1 MDIALY
7 HDLPPRGGAYRV
19 LATFVEH
26 AAREHAITV
35 YTPRAAEPEQIPLEL
50 DPARI
55 VRLRRPIRG
64 RPFGPWWLAT
74 TPLAGRSSARR
85 IDAGGHDVVFCHSSE
100 FTKAP
105 EILPYLRTP
114 SVYYAPEVHRI
125 LYELRTARSHSARR
139 VGEELAKHRLRTLER
154 RSLYAAD
161 VVVTHSA
168 HTARSLE
175 RIYGIHATVV
185 PPGVDT
191 QRFGP
196 GRPGA
201 NGRPVVLS
209 VGSLTVTKGHDF
221 VIEAVAGMARP
232 APKVLVIAE
241 SGAGGDELEVLA
253 RRRGVHLEIRVGV
266 THDELVGAYRQAAVL
281 ACGQHDEPFGLV
293 VLEAMAIGTPV
304 VAVAEGGF
312 LETVENGVTGL
323 LVARDQT
330 AMGDALS
337 RVIGD
342 PALAMHL
349 TGRARERLGG
359 RWSWEAAVAGYLA
372 LLHSVTS

>member
-26 AAREHAITV
+26 AVREHAITV
-35 YTPRAAEPEQIPLEL
+35 YTPRAPEPEQIPLEL

-55 VRLRRPIRG
+55 VRLRRPVPG
-64 RPFGPWWLAT
+64 RPVGPVWLAT
-74 TPLAGRSSARR
+74 TPLAGRSAARR
-85 IDAGGHDVVFCHSSE
+85 IDAAGHDVVFCHSSE

-125 LYELRTARSHSARR
+125 LYEPQETRSRGARR
-139 VGEELAKHRLRTLER
+139 AGEELAKQRLRTLER
-154 RSLYAAD
+154 RSLHAAD

-175 RIYGIHATVV
+175 HIYGIDAAIVS
-185 PPGVDT
+185 PGVDT
-191 QRFGP
+191 RRFGP
-196 GRPGA
+196 GWAAG

-209 VGSLTVTKGHDF
+209 VGSLTAAKGHDF

-232 APKVLVIAE
+232 APKVVVIAE
-241 SGAGGDELEVLA
+241 SGADGAELTALA
-253 RRRGVHLEIRVGV
+253 RRRGVDLEIRVGV
-266 THDELVGAYRQAAVL
+266 THDELVAAYRKAAVL
-281 ACGQHDEPFGLV
+281 ACGQHHEPFGLV
-293 VLEAMAIGTPV
+293 VLEAMAVGTPV

-312 LETVENGVTGL
+312 VETVEDGVTGL
-323 LVARDQT
+323 LVARDPA
-330 AMGDALS
+330 AMGDALT
-337 RVIGD
+337 RVLGD
-342 PALAMHL
+342 PALAGRL
-349 TGRARERLGG
+349 TENARDRLGAT
-359 RWSWEAAVAGYLA
+359 WSWEAAVAGYVA
-372 LLHSVTS
+372 LLSSVAS

>member
-26 AAREHAITV
+26 AVREHDVTV
-35 YTPRAAEPEQIPLEL
+35 YTPRVPEPAQIPLEI

-55 VRLRRPIRG
+55 VHLRRPVPG

-74 TPLAGRSSARR
+74 TPFAGRSSARR

-125 LYELRTARSHSARR
+125 LYELPTRSHGARR
-139 VGEELAKHRLRTLER
+139 AGEELAKHRLRTLER
-154 RSLYAAD
+154 RSLHAAD
-161 VVVTHSA
+161 VVVTHSI

-175 RIYGIHATVV
+175 RIYGIDASVV
-185 PPGVDT
+185 APGVDT
-191 QRFGP
+191 RRFGP
-196 GRPGA
+196 GWA
-201 NGRPVVLS
+201 ATNGRPVVLS
-209 VGSLTVTKGHDF
+209 VGSLTQAKGHDF
-221 VIEAVAGMARP
+221 IIEAVARMAQP

-241 SGAGGDELEVLA
+241 SGGEGDALIGLA
-253 RRRGVHLEIRVGV
+253 RRLGVDLEIRVGV

-281 ACGQHDEPFGLV
+281 ACGQHNEPFGLV

-312 LETVENGVTGL
+312 VETVQDGVTGL
-323 LVARDQT
+323 LVARDPA
-330 AMGDALS
+330 AMGGALS
-337 RVIGD
+337 RVLSD
-342 PALAMHL
+342 PALTVQL
-349 TGRARERLGG
+349 TERARERLDTA
-359 RWSWEAAVAGYLA
+359 WSWDAAVAGYLA
-372 LLHSVTS
+372 LLSSVAS

>member
-26 AAREHAITV
+26 AVREHAITV
-35 YTPRAAEPEQIPLEL
+35 YTPRAPEPEQIPLEL
-50 DPARI
+50 DPSRI
-55 VRLRRPIRG
+55 VRLRRPVPG

-74 TPLAGRSSARR
+74 TPLAGRAAARR
-85 IDAGGHDVVFCHSSE
+85 IDAGRHDVVFCHSSE

-105 EILPYLRTP
+105 EILPYLRAP

-125 LYELRTARSHSARR
+125 LYEPQETRSRGARR
-139 VGEELAKHRLRTLER
+139 AGEELAKHCLRALER
-154 RSLYAAD
+154 RSLRAAD

-168 HTARSLE
+168 HTARSLD
-175 RIYGIHATVV
+175 RIYGIAADVV
-185 PPGVDT
+185 SPGVDL

-196 GRPGA
+196 GWAAG

-209 VGSLTVTKGHDF
+209 VGSLTAAKGHDF
-221 VIEAVAGMARP
+221 VIEAVAGMAP
-232 APKVLVIAE
+232 PMPKVMIIAE
-241 SGAGGDELEVLA
+241 SGGKGDELAALA
-253 RRRGVHLEIRVGV
+253 RRRGMDLEIRVGV
-266 THDELVGAYRQAAVL
+266 THDDLVAAYRTAAVL

-312 LETVENGVTGL
+312 LETIDDGVTGL
-323 LVARDQT
+323 LVGRDPT

-337 RVIGD
+337 RVLGD
-342 PALAMHL
+342 PALAAHL
-349 TGRARERLGG
+349 TERARDRLDGA
-359 RWSWEAAVAGYLA
+359 WSWEAAVAGYVA
-372 LLHSVTS
+372 LLSSAAS